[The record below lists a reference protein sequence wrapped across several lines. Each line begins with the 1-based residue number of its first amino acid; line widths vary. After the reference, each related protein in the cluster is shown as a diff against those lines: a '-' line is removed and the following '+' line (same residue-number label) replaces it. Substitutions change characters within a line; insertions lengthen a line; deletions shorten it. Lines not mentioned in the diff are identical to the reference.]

1 MHVKLAERLA
11 SSGLKL
17 LQVIKPSTWI
27 LRPQW
32 SITVVHIFILLLLLV
47 GFHFH
52 TSWIV
57 LKSSVPARRGL
68 HVYFGLQWGQWDQWG
83 SVGSG
88 GSGNK
93 KCVFHQCFFFF
104 VCVKQKTF
112 LNWIIPQLQIP
123 FLSRQSGTTYFCF
136 WVWGFWS
143 AAAGVMATDKIRRSG
158 W

>member
-27 LRPQW
+27 LKPQW

-88 GSGNK
+88 GVRQQK
-93 KCVFHQCFFFF
+93 VCVSSMFFFF
-104 VCVKQKTF
+104 CVCKTKNVF
-112 LNWIIPQLQIP
+112 KLNYPTVTNP
-123 FLSRQSGTTYFCF
+123 VFKST
-136 WVWGFWS
+136 
-143 AAAGVMATDKIRRSG
+143 IRNNLLLFRG
-158 W
+158 LRVLKCCRRRHGYR